1 MKSHYLAI
9 AVVLLIL
16 YVLYNRS
23 ARARTPMGRIAEE
36 SVRLARA
43 EAAESRAAARRA
55 MERV

>member
-1 MKSHYLAI
+1 MKSYYLAI
-9 AVVLLIL
+9 AAVLL
-16 YVLYNRS
+16 VLYFLYRRS

-36 SVRLARA
+36 SVRVARA